1 MLTTH
6 HQGRELTLTFHISIE
21 IQLRDIIRG
30 GSFNP
35 DRLPDSTTWRI
46 KDVTGEVCLFAN
58 GDDIVSR
65 VCGVVDEH
73 EQFILL
79 AWLHKLS
86 HVQSE
91 VEVSS
96 TIEASLLAVD
106 EDSSFIV
113 DGSKI
118 EQYLLPIPVRG
129 NLERI

>member
-1 MLTTH
+1 MLITH
-6 HQGRELTLTFHISIE
+6 HQGRELTLAVHISIE
-21 IQLRDIIRG
+21 IQPRDIICRC
-30 GSFNP
+30 SFNP
-35 DRLPDSTTWRI
+35 DGLPDPTARRI

-65 VCGVVDEH
+65 VCGVVDKH

-96 TIEASLLAVD
+96 TVEASLLAVD
-106 EDSSFIV
+106 EHRGLIV

-118 EQYLLPIPVRG
+118 EQYLLPVPV
-129 NLERI
+129 